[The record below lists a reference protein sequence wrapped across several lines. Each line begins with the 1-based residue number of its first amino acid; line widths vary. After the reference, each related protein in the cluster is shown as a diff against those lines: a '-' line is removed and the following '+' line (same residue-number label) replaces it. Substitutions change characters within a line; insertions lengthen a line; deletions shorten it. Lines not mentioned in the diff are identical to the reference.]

1 MDNLEESR
9 DRSGVLPTFDNL
21 TYYFVV
27 KFPGQR
33 GFLLSN
39 MWQNIAFSFFT
50 FLSLAF
56 LVYAMWVILQQ
67 KRLSELQ
74 KDFINNMTHEFKTPI
89 SSIKIAS
96 DYLKKNEI
104 LTQHPKLNK
113 YTEIISDQNKR
124 LNSQVE
130 KVLSLAKLESD
141 SFKLNLEPLQLIEE
155 INEIV
160 DGESLKISPGKIKV
174 QQQGSVD
181 NQTIIG
187 DRLHFTNVI
196 YNIIDNAIKY
206 CSTTP
211 DILIHISETKNKLV
225 LNIKDNGVGLKRDDL
240 ERVFQKFYR
249 VSTGDVHDVKGFGLG
264 LYYVKNIC
272 KAHGWDISI
281 NSVFG
286 EGSTFSI
293 QIPQNHG

>member
-1 MDNLEESR
+1 M
-9 DRSGVLPTFDNL
+9 
-21 TYYFVV
+21 
-27 KFPGQR
+27 
-33 GFLLSN
+33 
-39 MWQNIAFSFFT
+39 
-50 FLSLAF
+50 
-56 LVYAMWVILQQ
+56 
-67 KRLSELQ
+67 
-74 KDFINNMTHEFKTPI
+74 
-89 SSIKIAS
+89 
-96 DYLKKNEI
+96 
-104 LTQHPKLNK
+104 
-113 YTEIISDQNKR
+113 
-124 LNSQVE
+124 E

-141 SFKLNLEPLQLIEE
+141 SFKLNLEPLQLIDE
-155 INEIV
+155 ITGIV
-160 DGESLKISPGKIKV
+160 EGENLTISPGKIQV
-174 QQQGSVD
+174 LQQGSLG

-206 CSTTP
+206 CTTAP
-211 DILIHISETKNKLV
+211 DILIDISEKKNKLI

-281 NSVFG
+281 DSVFG

>member
-1 MDNLEESR
+1 M
-9 DRSGVLPTFDNL
+9 
-21 TYYFVV
+21 
-27 KFPGQR
+27 
-33 GFLLSN
+33 
-39 MWQNIAFSFFT
+39 
-50 FLSLAF
+50 
-56 LVYAMWVILQQ
+56 
-67 KRLSELQ
+67 
-74 KDFINNMTHEFKTPI
+74 
-89 SSIKIAS
+89 
-96 DYLKKNEI
+96 
-104 LTQHPKLNK
+104 
-113 YTEIISDQNKR
+113 
-124 LNSQVE
+124 E

-141 SFKLNLEPLQLIEE
+141 SFKLNLEPLQLIDE
-155 INEIV
+155 ITGIV
-160 DGESLKISPGKIKV
+160 EGENLTISPGKIQV
-174 QQQGSVD
+174 LQQGSLG

-206 CSTTP
+206 CTTAP
-211 DILIHISETKNKLV
+211 DILIDISEKKNKLI

-281 NSVFG
+281 DSVLG